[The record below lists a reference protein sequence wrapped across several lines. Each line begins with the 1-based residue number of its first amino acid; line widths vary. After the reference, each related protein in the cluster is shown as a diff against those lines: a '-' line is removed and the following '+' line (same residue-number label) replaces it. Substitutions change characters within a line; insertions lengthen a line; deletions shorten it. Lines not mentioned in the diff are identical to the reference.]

1 MRNKLIL
8 TLLFL
13 LTFAFGANAQFTQ
26 NSSTTS
32 VPGQGQ
38 TGSKVNED
46 SNVQADTS
54 KKFSFKHYFK
64 GLAHKDTLSVWHAI
78 GGSALIVGGAQIY
91 NKDYWKL
98 PIVYGGIG
106 AGIYFGLH
114 FNSLYQQTSDS
125 KFKTYRTLSYAGA
138 AAVYWAA
145 LMDGIYSYKSELKD
159 DPAKATFYA
168 VLCPGLGQAY
178 NGDYWKIPIYYSGFV
193 AVGYYVNYM
202 NIQYQRFKYV
212 YKLAEDSNSGYIG
225 HITSKTAVYYRDLYR
240 RYRDYGIVA
249 GIVVYAV
256 TIIDANVFAYMS
268 DFEVN
273 DDLSINVS
281 PAVIPILSP
290 ESSFSGQQYASG
302 SLGWS
307 NGIGTSSVT
316 GFQMKFKF

>member
-98 PIVYGGIG
+98 PSVSSGIG
-106 AGIYFGLH
+106 A
-114 FNSLYQQTSDS
+114 
-125 KFKTYRTLSYAGA
+125 A
-138 AAVYWAA
+138 
-145 LMDGIYSYKSELKD
+145 M
-159 DPAKATFYA
+159 
-168 VLCPGLGQAY
+168 PGLRR
-178 NGDYWKIPIYYSGFV
+178 S
-193 AVGYYVNYM
+193 
-202 NIQYQRFKYV
+202 
-212 YKLAEDSNSGYIG
+212 IG
-225 HITSKTAVYYRDLYR
+225 LR
-240 RYRDYGIVA
+240 
-249 GIVVYAV
+249 
-256 TIIDANVFAYMS
+256 
-268 DFEVN
+268 
-273 DDLSINVS
+273 
-281 PAVIPILSP
+281 
-290 ESSFSGQQYASG
+290 
-302 SLGWS
+302 
-307 NGIGTSSVT
+307 
-316 GFQMKFKF
+316 